1 MTTTLEMTTILE
13 IITVSE
19 ITTVLLRVVVG
30 PVLQKR
36 KDKKKVTKDLNK
48 INKSKKTIL
57 KSI

>member
-1 MTTTLEMTTILE
+1 MTTILE